1 MLSNLRY
8 VAAAAFGATGGAVG
22 VFAALSTERGAAWV
36 TDRVDAARLKVY
48 MAGTRRP
55 KRIILVRHGQGG
67 GYAHTSGTDE
77 NGHIHCSEIP
87 AMRRPLT
94 STGRKQSLT
103 AGVRLRELVANE
115 SVRFYVSPWTTCRQ
129 SFEFLGGSFDITR
142 CHYVDEP
149 RIRNQ
154 DFGDHESN
162 KMLELRKAAK
172 LNPFYYR
179 YPSGESG
186 ADVYDRLSAFLESM
200 HREWQMPSRA
210 DNYVLVSHN
219 SVLQLFL
226 CRWFHWAPATYKT
239 LPRWPGGGML
249 VMEQGK
255 DGRYAII
262 QHPYTDKQIAALPSR
277 ARKSFAFNNK
287 K

>member
-1 MLSNLRY
+1 MWFQR
-8 VAAAAFGATGGAVG
+8 AATALAGAASGSVCVLGY
-22 VFAALSTERGAAWV
+22 LSTEPGSKWL
-36 TDRVDAARLKVY
+36 TDRIDEYRMQVY
-48 MAGTRRP
+48 LRGDKRP
-55 KRIILVRHGQGG
+55 KRIILVRHGQGH
-67 GYAHTSGTDE
+67 GYAHTSGRDE
-77 NGHIHCSEIP
+77 DGKIHCSELP
-87 AMRRPLT
+87 EMRRPLT
-94 STGRKQSLT
+94 ATGRKQSLT
-103 AGVRLRELVANE
+103 AGVHLREIIGGE
-115 SVRFYVSPWTTCRQ
+115 SVRFYVSPYLTARQ
-129 SFEFLGGSFDITR
+129 SFEFLGGSFDISK

-154 DFGDHESN
+154 DFGEHPPEQ
-162 KMLELRKAAK
+162 MLELRKQNK
-172 LNPFYYR
+172 KNPFYFR
-179 YPSGESG
+179 FPGGESG
-186 ADVYDRLSAFLESM
+186 ADVYDRISAFLESM

-262 QHPYTDKQIAALPSR
+262 QHPYTNEQIASLPSR
-277 ARKSFAFNNK
+277 ARKSFAFKNNS
-287 K
+287 